1 MLKSTLPYI
10 LMRSNNPQNSLS
22 ALKSRI
28 SKDCVVEM
36 LIHRTCMRHDIHR
49 IDKYH
54 RETSAVRDRDVK
66 REPEN
71 R

>member
-1 MLKSTLPYI
+1 
-10 LMRSNNPQNSLS
+10 MRTNNPQNSLS

-36 LIHRTCMRHDIHR
+36 LIPYIALAGTMMY

-54 RETSAVRDRDVK
+54 RETSAVRGVMLLTL
-66 REPEN
+66 
-71 R
+71 